1 MRKYVLTEENMPMV
15 AGLIRKFLQSC
26 NSKCHTLVDWNTVGK
41 LSKVSKHRSGCYY
54 SMAGAS
60 NVKYV
65 KCREVTAE
73 ELEAYKH
80 SIFRDET
87 KPLPTHIPSHIAIS
101 NPVRTSYTIGDIIY
115 FVGGNRIIFQNGR
128 YKESLNFY
136 DRDVC
141 RRYLE
146 SK

>member
-1 MRKYVLTEENMPMV
+1 M
-15 AGLIRKFLQSC
+15 
-26 NSKCHTLVDWNTVGK
+26 
-41 LSKVSKHRSGCYY
+41 
-54 SMAGAS
+54 
-60 NVKYV
+60 
-65 KCREVTAE
+65 TAE

-101 NPVRTSYTIGDIIY
+101 NPVRTSYTVGDIIY

-128 YKESLNFY
+128 YKELLNFY

-141 RRYLE
+141 RQYLE